1 MIGLQEIIEHKKHKL
16 ERAQE
21 VLPLEELEKRAA
33 PVKNRGFKSAISK
46 GGKINLIAEVKK
58 ASPSHG
64 VIRHDFDP
72 SGIAKIYKKSGA
84 SALSVLTED
93 KYFQGSIDDLKSVR
107 DAADLPVMRKDF
119 IISEYQVFESAVAGA
134 DAILLI
140 ATAMDRGMLK
150 ALFHEAKSLGMDT
163 VVEVHNERD
172 LEKAL
177 GVDADIIGIN
187 NRNLATL
194 EVDLQVTR
202 ELIPKVPAGKIIISE
217 SGIRDP
223 EDIQSLAS
231 AGIKAVLIGTAFMES
246 DDIPAEVKRIMS
258 W

>member
-1 MIGLQEIIEHKKHKL
+1 MISLQDIIEHKRHKL

-21 VLPLEELEKRAA
+21 ALPLNEIERQAA

-46 GGKINLIAEVKK
+46 SGKINLIAEVKK

-64 VIRHDFDP
+64 IIRHDFDP

-84 SALSVLTED
+84 AALSVLTED
-93 KYFQGSIDDLKSVR
+93 KYFQGSIDDLKSAR
-107 DAADLPVMRKDF
+107 DAVNLPVMRKDF
-119 IISEYQVFESAVAGA
+119 IISEYQVFESAIAGA

-140 ATAMDRGMLK
+140 AAAMDRGMLK

-163 VVEVHNERD
+163 VVEVHDERD

-177 GVDADIIGIN
+177 GVDADIIGVN

-194 EVDLQVTR
+194 EVDLQITR
-202 ELIPKVPAGKIIISE
+202 DLTIKIPDGKIVVSE
-217 SGIRDP
+217 SGIREP
-223 EDIQSLAS
+223 EDMQSLAET
-231 AGIKAVLIGTAFMES
+231 GIKAVLIGTAFMES
-246 DDIPAEVKRIMS
+246 DDISVEVKRIMG